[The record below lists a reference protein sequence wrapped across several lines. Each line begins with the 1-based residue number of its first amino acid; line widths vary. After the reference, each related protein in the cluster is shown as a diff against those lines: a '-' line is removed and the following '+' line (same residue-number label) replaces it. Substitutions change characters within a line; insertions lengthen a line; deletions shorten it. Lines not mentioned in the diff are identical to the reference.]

1 MQLFV
6 MRHGQASPTA
16 PSDQQRPL
24 TVTGEKEASLMGKW
38 LSKASTQI
46 DCIVVSPYV
55 RAQQTAKLVQQSLPY
70 DVKIETLDMITP
82 SGSAP
87 VAHDYLDGL
96 LAVNKYQSVLFVSHM
111 PFVSYFV
118 AELTYDGQS
127 PIFQTAG
134 IAQINYDVSGMKG
147 ELDCLIS
154 PFDLC

>member
-24 TVTGEKEASLMGKW
+24 TATGEQEARLMGKW
-38 LSKASTQI
+38 LSKAAEHI

-55 RAQQTAKLVQQSLPY
+55 RAQQTAKLVQQTLSY

-82 SGSAP
+82 SGSATL
-87 VAHDYLDGL
+87 VHDYLDGL
-96 LAVNKYQSVLFVSHM
+96 LAVNQYQTVLFVSHM

-118 AELTYDGQS
+118 AELTYDSQA

-134 IAQINYDVSGMKG
+134 IAHIQYDEASMKG
-147 ELDCLIS
+147 ELACLIS